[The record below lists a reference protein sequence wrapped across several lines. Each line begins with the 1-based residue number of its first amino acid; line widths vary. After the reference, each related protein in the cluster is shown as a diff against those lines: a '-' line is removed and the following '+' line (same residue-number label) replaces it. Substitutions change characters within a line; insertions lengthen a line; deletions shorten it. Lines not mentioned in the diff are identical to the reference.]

1 MPLAITAFM
10 LGAFGREV
18 LGLSGREARIRVFAH
33 QAVTVL
39 LIVAYIEL
47 ATRLSVRIIGALGA

>member
-1 MPLAITAFM
+1 MAVTAVMLA
-10 LGAFGREV
+10 AFGREV

-33 QAVTVL
+33 QAVTIL

-47 ATRLSVRIIGALGA
+47 ATRLSVRIIGALVA